1 MINVLYEKT
10 LNEST
15 MDKKTHKKEG
25 EGLKTLYNHF
35 RDKRKDS
42 MNTTE
47 KSYQD
52 IFDDNLRK
60 TLTLVDIEHNS
71 LLFLVKR
78 L

>member
-1 MINVLYEKT
+1 M
-10 LNEST
+10 
-15 MDKKTHKKEG
+15 MHKKTDEKEV

-35 RDKRKDS
+35 RVKRKDS

-47 KSYQD
+47 KSYHD

-60 TLTLVDIEHNS
+60 TLTVVDKEHNS
-71 LLFLVKR
+71 FLFLVKR